1 MRNKNKDWKKRWKE
15 VVKNDRDWDY
25 EYLDTIVGHKLELM
39 LEFFNSDD
47 CMQADES
54 RLPIVAELQE
64 VVDLYHKIKDYQYSK
79 AASDFFAQHCKPL
92 KDEILCVEWDDIKN
106 KEIWLKMEDEA
117 WEEEKQDRQKFYSLI
132 GKYELEW
139 WD

>member
-1 MRNKNKDWKKRWKE
+1 MKNKIDWKERWQK
-15 VVKNDRDWDY
+15 VVETDRDWDY
-25 EYLDTIVGHKLELM
+25 CYLDRLVGHKLELM
-39 LEFFNSDD
+39 LEFFNSED

-64 VVDLYHKIKDYQYSK
+64 LVDLYHKIETYQYSE
-79 AASDFFAQHCKPL
+79 AASNFFALHYIP
-92 KDEILCVEWDDIKN
+92 DESLFMAGEWDNNENYKT
-106 KEIWLKMEDEA
+106 WLKMEDEA
-117 WEEEKQDRQKFYSLI
+117 WEEEKQDRQKFYTLI